1 MPFIGVILYV
11 SSDAISA
18 ACNDSM
24 GKEHTFINIKRKH
37 GNINMTWRQEVF
49 SYTPTVADLSFQ
61 NHKLFMLLDWCV

>member
-37 GNINMTWRQEVF
+37 GDINMTWRQEIF
-49 SYTPTVADLSFQ
+49 SYTPTVAD
-61 NHKLFMLLDWCV
+61 